1 MQRSVQRPERLVLQP
16 TVRRAVPQAVQPT
29 EQPARN
35 TSAQTMK
42 QLDEP
47 AATHIRAHGAPHLP
61 AQPGRKAAGACPAA
75 VTPVGQRNSFGGSM
89 RGWAKSLPRRILRA
103 RTRFSKFFAST
114 LNPNCAAP
122 LSGATNLFPCPPLP
136 EIRSAAPR
144 NGHAR
149 ARWSLRVATRRW
161 ANVALAVFSW
171 EACGRPALAPAT
183 ARCGTPL
190 NKAQLAMAARLESRV
205 GSLLRAGHA
214 EPGRGT
220 LISLQ
225 ESCVDIQRRLEALGV
240 EDSPYNDR
248 SIRPEALGSTSDPRV
263 GLAALDADR
272 IDLPVRGATF
282 NAADWMPADMKAAYL
297 DPRTL
302 TESASEELPGRKPRR
317 RALSARVER
326 ELNSRLDS
334 ARILRLVPESLALE
348 PADILATRK
357 GWSEEEQAWRLRL
370 LFDRRRRNAAERQL
384 PSRAMQ
390 ALAQGTDLCEL
401 QLRQSEDFRI
411 DLKDLDNWYYQFKV
425 SPERAASNV
434 YGQPRPLS
442 FFDGTHAKSEIDA
455 QLDG

>member
-1 MQRSVQRPERLVLQP
+1 MQRSVQRPERLALQP

-29 EQPARN
+29 EQSARN
-35 TSAQTMK
+35 SSAQTMK

-61 AQPGRKAAGACPAA
+61 AQPGRIAAGACPAA

-114 LNPNCAAP
+114 LNPNCATP
-122 LSGATNLFPCPPLP
+122 LSGATDLFPCPPLP

-183 ARCGTPL
+183 TRYGMPL
-190 NKAQLAMAARLESRV
+190 NEAQLAMAARLESRI

-225 ESCVDIQRRLEALGV
+225 ESCAEIQQRLEALGV
-240 EDSPYNDR
+240 CISTYNER
-248 SIRPEALGSTSDPRV
+248 IVRPEL
-263 GLAALDADR
+263 
-272 IDLPVRGATF
+272 VRDFDHKFVWG
-282 NAADWMPADMKAAYL
+282 NL
-297 DPRTL
+297 
-302 TESASEELPGRKPRR
+302 
-317 RALSARVER
+317 
-326 ELNSRLDS
+326 
-334 ARILRLVPESLALE
+334 
-348 PADILATRK
+348 
-357 GWSEEEQAWRLRL
+357 EQARCDGH
-370 LFDRRRRNAAERQL
+370 F
-384 PSRAMQ
+384 
-390 ALAQGTDLCEL
+390 
-401 QLRQSEDFRI
+401 
-411 DLKDLDNWYYQFKV
+411 
-425 SPERAASNV
+425 AS
-434 YGQPRPLS
+434 
-442 FFDGTHAKSEIDA
+442 
-455 QLDG
+455 